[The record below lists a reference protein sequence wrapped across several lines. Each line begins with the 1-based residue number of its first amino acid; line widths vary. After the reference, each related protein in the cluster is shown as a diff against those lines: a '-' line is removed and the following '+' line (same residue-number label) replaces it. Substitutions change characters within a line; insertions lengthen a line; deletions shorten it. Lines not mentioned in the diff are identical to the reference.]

1 MQEKDITSKSLYK
14 KINEIFTNERIYSSM
29 RKNIKAMN
37 KPNSLKII
45 TDNILEH
52 LHAN

>member
-1 MQEKDITSKSLYK
+1 MREKDITGETLLK
-14 KINEIFTNERIYSSM
+14 KITEIFTNEKIYSSM
-29 RKNIKAMN
+29 KKNIREMN